1 MYIPMYTIYFPCY
14 FMIHVEHFHEV
25 CKKECMRCVEPFLFA
40 KWGWSSSSWMTR
52 PADLVIY
59 KWWFSRFSMARLI
72 ITRWYYI
79 SILKWWDYHGY
90 FFIATLWQFNI
101 TMENHHYFSHE
112 DWWFSIVMLVFQRRM
127 IIIGMNIV
135 SDILIFL
142 IISYSMNI
150 SIHLP

>member
-1 MYIPMYTIYFPCY
+1 
-14 FMIHVEHFHEV
+14 
-25 CKKECMRCVEPFLFA
+25 
-40 KWGWSSSSWMTR
+40 
-52 PADLVIY
+52 
-59 KWWFSRFSMARLI
+59 
-72 ITRWYYI
+72 
-79 SILKWWDYHGY
+79 
-90 FFIATLWQFNI
+90 
-101 TMENHHYFSHE
+101 MENHHYFSHE